1 MLYMKTVLLGR
12 CPTPP
17 PPTTRTWW
25 QTERGNTTT
34 SSQPRT
40 VEVLVAR
47 EAVHTTSQTSRR
59 GTLRS
64 LSRRLLHSPC
74 TLSSLYSPLHSLY
87 SPLHPDWCTFSLYK
101 RWSVACRNPSD
112 WTAITICLHNAYEY
126 LKGFVNISYTCCS
139 VFTVK
144 EIRYSLCTL
153 PLLEHAKTA

>member
-1 MLYMKTVLLGR
+1 MLLFVFSTATRVSKGRHDPAITMSCGTTATSALTSWRSSPTTSATSTRVARGNMTVVFLWLRIKTVLLGR

-40 VEVLVAR
+40 AEVLVAR

-101 RWSVACRNPSD
+101 R
-112 WTAITICLHNAYEY
+112 
-126 LKGFVNISYTCCS
+126 
-139 VFTVK
+139 
-144 EIRYSLCTL
+144 
-153 PLLEHAKTA
+153 